1 MPALWRVRNSRLRK
15 PRIFLPVFTGLLCL
29 PLTFVLY
36 LSAAPHPSTTA
47 PHPSPVRSGETAVS
61 ATDTN
66 LLIDAEQALIRDC
79 MRRHGFQYWPLP
91 ASQAYPVVRFPYVI
105 TSVSW
110 ARSHG
115 FNDSLGLPVN
125 SGPNQRYYSK
135 LSGSEQSAYA
145 NALVGKSDAPS
156 VTTPLPTGGI
166 DGHSADGCQASAD
179 TELYGS
185 YQAWFKA
192 STVALDL
199 PVLWQ
204 SMVTGSRQYISAVSV
219 WSACMREKGYRYSS
233 PAEAASASGDRTSLP
248 PRPAEI
254 TAALAEVHCAYSTG
268 LIAVANRLDREF
280 KANVMSTFRSYLN
293 AEWRLERNAL
303 PRARRI
309 VRS

>member
-1 MPALWRVRNSRLRK
+1 MLALWRVRNSRLRK

-36 LSAAPHPSTTA
+36 LSAV

-61 ATDTN
+61 ATDAN
-66 LLIDAEQALIRDC
+66 LLIEAEQALIHDC
-79 MRRHGFQYWPLP
+79 MRRHGFKYWPLP

-115 FNDSLGLPVN
+115 FHDSLGLPVN
-125 SGPNQRYYSK
+125 SGPNQRYYGK
-135 LSGSEQSAYA
+135 LSDSEQSAYS
-145 NALVGKSDAPS
+145 NALVGRADAPS

-192 STVALDL
+192 STVAYDL

-204 SMVTGSRQYISAVSV
+204 SMVLGSPQYISAVSV
-219 WSACMREKGYRYSS
+219 WSACMREKGYRYSN
-233 PAEAASASGDRTSLP
+233 PAEAASASGAQASP
-248 PRPAEI
+248 HPQPAEI
-254 TAALAEVHCAYSTG
+254 AAAVAEVQCAYSTG
-268 LIAVANRLDREF
+268 LIRTANRLDREF
-280 KANVMSTFRSYLN
+280 KANVMHTFSSYLD